1 METIK
6 LSDIGNSNAHY
17 RFYTFETFLK
27 HQKRLGVKRV
37 DLFGATP
44 HVWIDAYSQSGGKK
58 TRQMIQSFGLTP
70 GVFIPEFSSMRYTLG
85 SGEESHAKTHEYLK
99 YCLEF
104 AAEMET
110 SQMVITANGFLLDI
124 EEKQRRFR
132 LTKELGYVLDMAEP
146 LGIRILLQNHYSDHT
161 NMIRT
166 IRDMDWCLK
175 SMEGRKI
182 GAALDVASA
191 YEAGEDIEQ
200 WLLRFKDRL
209 EYVCLSNTKF
219 DGAKYYWGDGYLNLA
234 DLAAQLTHGAYS
246 GGIGCFYMVRDYLKE
261 PWTADERNVKML
273 AWAFEG
279 REDER
284 PKHGR

>member
-99 YCLEF
+99 Y
-104 AAEMET
+104 
-110 SQMVITANGFLLDI
+110 
-124 EEKQRRFR
+124 
-132 LTKELGYVLDMAEP
+132 
-146 LGIRILLQNHYSDHT
+146 
-161 NMIRT
+161 
-166 IRDMDWCLK
+166 
-175 SMEGRKI
+175 
-182 GAALDVASA
+182 
-191 YEAGEDIEQ
+191 
-200 WLLRFKDRL
+200 
-209 EYVCLSNTKF
+209 
-219 DGAKYYWGDGYLNLA
+219 
-234 DLAAQLTHGAYS
+234 
-246 GGIGCFYMVRDYLKE
+246 
-261 PWTADERNVKML
+261 
-273 AWAFEG
+273 
-279 REDER
+279 
-284 PKHGR
+284 